1 MKFLDLVV
9 GIFKPAAE
17 LIDELH
23 TSEEEKLQKKNELLQ
38 IQAAAMDAALSYEK
52 DLMNAKADIVHA
64 EASSEHW
71 LTATWRPIV
80 MLGLFS
86 LVIMDSF
93 GWLPNRLSEE
103 AWLLLQVGIGGYV
116 AGRSLEKGIKTFKQQ

>member
-38 IQAAAMDAALSYEK
+38 IQAAAMDAALQYEK
-52 DLMNAKADIVHA
+52 DLLTAKADIVYA

-86 LVIMDSF
+86 LVMLDSF

-103 AWLLLQVGIGGYV
+103 AWTLLQVGIGGYV
-116 AGRSLEKGIKTFKQQ
+116 VGRSVEKGIKTFKQP

>member
-9 GIFKPAAE
+9 GIFKPAAD
-17 LIDELH
+17 LVDALH

-52 DLMNAKADIVHA
+52 DLLNARADIVHA

-71 LTATWRPIV
+71 ITATWRPIV
-80 MLGLFS
+80 MLGLFA
-86 LVIMDSF
+86 LVMMDSF
-93 GWLPNRLSEE
+93 GWLPNKLSEE
-103 AWLLLQVGIGGYV
+103 AWLLLQIGLGGYV
-116 AGRSLEKGIKTFKQQ
+116 VGRSVEKGIKTYKQP

>member
-17 LIDELH
+17 LIDALH

-38 IQAAAMDAALSYEK
+38 IQAAAMDAALQYEK
-52 DLMNAKADIVHA
+52 DLMNAQADIVHA

-86 LVIMDSF
+86 LVMMDSF

-116 AGRSLEKGIKTFKQQ
+116 AGRSLEKGIKTFKQ

>member
-9 GIFKPAAE
+9 GIFKPAAD
-17 LIDELH
+17 LIDALH

-86 LVIMDSF
+86 LVMMDSF

-103 AWLLLQVGIGGYV
+103 AWLLLQLGIGGYV
-116 AGRSLEKGIKTFKQQ
+116 